1 MSRLFSDTELE
12 DIARPPEAHAIEAL
26 RRGDLAEA
34 RLHLEEMA
42 RGHAGLDALSCH
54 ALARKAGKLRQD
66 FGEQRALEA
75 LHKIGTQLMASWIE
89 QWRRGD
95 AQGAIHDLIAVF
107 RYQIGAELIPV
118 KEEHDAVTLEL
129 APCGSGGRL
138 DRQGLPERHPQA
150 YGDWSDGV
158 NSLCQACK
166 ANQAALNEAL
176 GEPVWTTQKGAEG
189 HCTLRFSKGSQ
200 SGKTLFPGEQAV
212 TVTQTRTRRAEH
224 KLDQGDTDIEALLDG
239 QRKEW
244 MPWHD
249 FGVVWLAH
257 FYAVAL
263 ELGGADYLD
272 EMLAQT
278 YEPAFVAGFPHYAS
292 LDDEALARE
301 IARTW
306 NYHCAD
312 FRLSEEDDRFVF
324 TLDPCGSGG
333 RLFRGTVWRDMFR
346 YGRPLSPIMSKP
358 HRINFLREDAP
369 TYCTHCAASNRAQLS
384 RLSDPKVPIFFVIDG
399 HAQQR
404 PGMPCRT
411 YVYKRD
417 APRTNVDPALLRQ
430 ISLAPPSPKTT
441 RSSS

>member
-1 MSRLFSDTELE
+1 MSRLFSNTELE
-12 DIARPPEAHAIEAL
+12 DIAQPPEAHAIEAL
-26 RRGDLAEA
+26 RRGDLAEVRV
-34 RLHLEEMA
+34 RLKEMA

-75 LHKIGTQLMASWIE
+75 LREIGTQLMATWIE
-89 QWRRGD
+89 QWRQGD
-95 AQGAIHDLIAVF
+95 AQGAIQDLVAVF
-107 RYQIGAELIPV
+107 RHQVGAGLIPI
-118 KEEHDAVTLEL
+118 KEEADTVTLEL

-150 YGDWSDGV
+150 YGDWGDGI

-166 ANQAALNEAL
+166 ANQAALNDAL
-176 GEPVWTTQKGAEG
+176 GEPVWTSEKGSDG
-189 HCTLRFSKGSQ
+189 HCTLRFSKGAQ
-200 SGKTLFPGEQAV
+200 CGQTLFSDEQRV
-212 TVTQTRTRRAEH
+212 SITRTRIRQAED

-272 EMLAQT
+272 EMLAET
-278 YEPAFVAGFPHYAS
+278 YEPAFVAGFPAYAA

-312 FRLSEEDDRFVF
+312 FQLSEEDDRFVF

-333 RLFRGTVWRDMFR
+333 RLFRGTVWRDMFQ
-346 YGRPLSPIMSKP
+346 YGRPLSPIMSDP

-369 TYCTHCAASNRAQLS
+369 SYCTHCAASNRAQLS
-384 RLSDPKVPIFFVIDG
+384 RLSDAKVPLFFVIDG

-411 YVYKRD
+411 YVYKHKARRAD
-417 APRTNVDPALLRQ
+417 VDPALLRQ
-430 ISLAPPSPKTT
+430 VGLTPPSSAKT
-441 RSSS
+441 RNPS